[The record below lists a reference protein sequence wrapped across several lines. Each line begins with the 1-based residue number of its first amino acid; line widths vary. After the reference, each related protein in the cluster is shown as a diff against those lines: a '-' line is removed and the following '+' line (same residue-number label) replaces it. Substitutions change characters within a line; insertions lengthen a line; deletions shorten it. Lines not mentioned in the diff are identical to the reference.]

1 MEEMVMSSWRV
12 ASVAIVAILLWGTP
26 TVAQESQFTTGGG
39 IGAAPDYQG
48 SDDYEAVP
56 IIVFRW
62 GRGEGRFFEAGPT
75 PDIGGLGARFN
86 ILGGDEPLV
95 FGPIVNY
102 RERRS
107 DVEEDAVDR
116 LDSVGTSWELGGFFG
131 LSWEGWDLIAQAVHD
146 AADGHDGALVSLG
159 GGYAG
164 PLSGNWSKWNFSLRG
179 HGSWASSNYMD
190 SYFGISERD
199 SDDSGLREFDA
210 DSGLLD
216 IGGDIGLGRMIFSSW
231 SLTGLFSYARLLN
244 DAEDSPVTDDAG
256 SENQFFAGGLL
267 SYHF

>member
-1 MEEMVMSSWRV
+1 MSSWRV
-12 ASVAIVAILLWGTP
+12 ASVAIVATLLWGTP

-62 GRGEGRFFEAGPT
+62 QQREGRFLEAGPT

-86 ILGGDEPLV
+86 ILGLDEPLV

-102 RERRS
+102 RPRRS
-107 DVEEDAVDR
+107 DVKEDAVDR
-116 LDSVGTSWELGGFFG
+116 LDSVGTASELGAFFG
-131 LSWEGWDLIAQAVHD
+131 LRSEKWNLELQAVQD

-159 GGYAG
+159 GGYDST
-164 PLSGNWSKWNFSLRG
+164 LWGNWRKWNFSVRG
-179 HGSWASSNYMD
+179 HGTWASGKYMD
-190 SYFGISERD
+190 SYFSISERD
-199 SDDSGLREFDA
+199 SDNTGLREFNA
-210 DSGLLD
+210 GSGLLD
-216 IGGDIGLGRMIFSSW
+216 FGGDLGLGRRIFSSW

-244 DAEDSPVTDDAG
+244 DAKDSPVTDDVG
-256 SENQFFAGGLL
+256 SANQFFAGGLL